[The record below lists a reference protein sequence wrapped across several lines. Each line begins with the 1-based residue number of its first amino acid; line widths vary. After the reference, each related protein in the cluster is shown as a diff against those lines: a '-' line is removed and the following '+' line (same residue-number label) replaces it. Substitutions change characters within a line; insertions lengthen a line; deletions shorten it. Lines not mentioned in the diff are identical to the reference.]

1 MKLSTLFTE
10 ETVLVHS
17 EGECFE
23 DFIRGMLGGLFSG
36 RSESEIEL
44 VLTEI
49 VSAEMAHPSLT
60 DEGVCIPYLRSES
73 IGKFGVAMASP
84 ERPVAHPAN
93 PESEIKAIFLI
104 LAPQHDNTLLVQ
116 TAAAISRC
124 LASKTFLASLK
135 GLRSPGRVIRL
146 IEESGVDVK
155 TTLVASDIM
164 EPIATPLKLDTLL
177 HEAVFA
183 LAEARDEGLPVFD
196 DKDRLVGEITTR
208 EVLLMGMPKYLD
220 LLSNPDM
227 LNAFEPF
234 ENYFS
239 NEHTTRVRDIC
250 RRDLPIVRPNT
261 PIVQVAHQMIAE
273 SKRRVYVVH
282 EDRVEGIIYRKS
294 ILVKIMSK

>member
-1 MKLSTLFTE
+1 MKLSSLFTE

-17 EGECFE
+17 EGEHFE
-23 DFIRGMLGGLFSG
+23 DFIRGMLGGLFEG
-36 RSESEIEL
+36 RDESEIES
-44 VLTEI
+44 VMAEI
-49 VSAEMAHPSLT
+49 VSSEMAHPSLT
-60 DEGVCIPYLRSES
+60 DEGVCTPYLRSDS
-73 IGKFGVAMASP
+73 IGKFGVAMAMP
-84 ERPVAHPAN
+84 EHPVAHPAD

-116 TAAAISRC
+116 TTAAISRC

-164 EPIATPLKLDTLL
+164 EPIAAPLKLDTLI
-177 HEAVFA
+177 HDAVLA
-183 LAEARDEGLPVFD
+183 LAEARDEGLAVFD
-196 DKDRLVGEITTR
+196 DRDRLVGEITTR

-220 LLSNPDM
+220 LLANPDM

-234 ENYFS
+234 ENFFS
-239 NEHTTRVRDIC
+239 NEHTTQVRDIC

-273 SKRRVYVVH
+273 NKRRVYVVH
-282 EDRVEGIIYRKS
+282 EDRVEGVIYRKS